1 MDRAGLLT
9 GLARIYREAAPF
21 RRRFAFALAASLALH
36 ATAIFGVRAGR
47 GDASGITGVHATT
60 LNARLILPS
69 DTSGPSPQSVTTVA
83 EQATREP
90 IRASTASGND
100 GKPPRPAASGALPL
114 DIARVG
120 YYYLASRLQ
129 VAPTAMGNL
138 VFEYPEDSPLRDG
151 IVQVRVLI
159 SAQGDVDDAIVE
171 AAAPPGV
178 FDAAAVKALLRAKF
192 WPGSLHGIAVASQ
205 LIVEVIFKDPGSST
219 LPGVSLSVKKS
230 N

>member
-60 LNARLILPS
+60 LNARLILPDDAS
-69 DTSGPSPQSVTTVA
+69 DRPQSVAATA
-83 EQATREP
+83 EAPVGEP
-90 IRASTASGND
+90 ARASAGSGSGND

-114 DIARVG
+114 DIARAG

-129 VAPTAMGNL
+129 VAPTAKGDI
-138 VFEYPEDSPLRDG
+138 VFEYPEDSQLRDG

-159 SAQGDVDDAIVE
+159 NAQGTVDDAIVE
-171 AAAPPGV
+171 VADPPGV

-192 WPGSLHGIAVASQ
+192 SPGSLHGIAVASQ
-205 LIVEVIFKDPGSST
+205 LIVEVIYKDPGSST
-219 LPGVSLSVKKS
+219 LPGVNLSVKK